1 MVLYPHS
8 RVSETIAFTLVQL
21 LQLLGYS
28 SFLLIPREEQRIFI
42 TRILRGRKEGP
53 RGLRGLRM
61 NISAR
66 RALQIELDT
75 MESAMDGRQI
85 AYFTT

>member
-42 TRILRGRKEGP
+42 TRILRGRKEG
-53 RGLRGLRM
+53 LRGLRM

-75 MESAMDGRQI
+75 MESAMRWPPDLD
-85 AYFTT
+85 